1 MKIFL
6 LGFLLSFLAVA
17 QSDAISFPD
26 RNSFTAVS
34 KVSSGSLEAST
45 PSFNLEKGDQIF
57 VHVAKDNLSSGDGET
72 NEVMSVVDSL
82 GNIYNKI
89 KEYSNGQGKKQAGV
103 VTAMFL
109 ATNLNETPL
118 VDEPFTVTVHF
129 STANVVAKAAA
140 VQRVIS
146 DHPLEMVE
154 GAFAFLAND
163 NANPGPM
170 DLNLSSEPYGEYLWV
185 RTMGLEGDWVNF
197 FETPSYFDWGT
208 DGTTGGGTASNISVA
223 YEADVSTGTSN
234 PSDPAAI
241 NVDCVSILLAFR
253 EKSVP

>member
-6 LGFLLSFLAVA
+6 LGFLLSFLAMA
-17 QSDAISFPD
+17 KSYAISFPD

-45 PSFNLEKGDQIF
+45 SSFNLQWGDQIF
-57 VHVAKDNLSSGDGET
+57 VHVAKDNLSSADGET

-82 GNIYNKI
+82 GNTYKKI
-89 KEYSNGQGKKQAGV
+89 KEYSNGQGKKLAGV
-103 VTAMFL
+103 VTAIFL
-109 ATNLNETPL
+109 ATNVNETPL
-118 VDEPFTVTVHF
+118 VDEPFTVTVQF
-129 STANVVAKAAA
+129 STANVVAKAVA

-146 DHPLEMVE
+146 DHPLEVVKS
-154 GAFAFLAND
+154 AVLAND

-185 RTMGLEGDWVNF
+185 RTMALEGDWVNF
-197 FETPSYFDWGT
+197 FETPSYADWGT

-234 PSDPAAI
+234 RSDPVAI
-241 NVDCVSILLAFR
+241 NVDSVSILVAFR